1 MNKGHEQ
8 VIFGRPA
15 TYFIFLVGLGVGG
28 VVLRRPG
35 ESEETR
41 YVGTN
46 TYALFFPV
54 IFLFFGES
62 VVGLTC
68 FNN

>member
-1 MNKGHEQ
+1 M
-8 VIFGRPA
+8 
-15 TYFIFLVGLGVGG
+15 YFIFLVGLGVGG
-28 VVLRRPG
+28 VVLWRPG